1 PIGSPALTVDGR
13 SATLVIVIDGQ
24 FTVITAGSVVG
35 EPSLVEDACATLDT
49 FGQLAVDV
57 VDEMCTDKDA
67 PELSETP
74 LAPPQLSTGGTAA
87 LMAQPFQPADALS
100 KLQVPVLVGSVSDSF
115 TPDATPG
122 PLLCTVIV

>member
-1 PIGSPALTVDGR
+1 MVTF
-13 SATLVIVIDGQ
+13 GQ
-24 FTVITAGSVVG
+24 FTTMTTPAVDGD
-35 EPSLVEDACATLDT
+35 PSLVELADAVFVT

-74 LAPPQLSTGGTAA
+74 LAPPQLSTAGTAA

-115 TPDATPG
+115 TPAATPG

>member
-1 PIGSPALTVDGR
+1 M
-13 SATLVIVIDGQ
+13 VIDGQ
-24 FTVITAGSVVG
+24 FPVITAVFVVG
-35 EPSLVEDACATLDT
+35 DPSLVEVAFFFFNDTGTTEIYALSQHDALPI
-49 FGQLAVDV
+49 
-57 VDEMCTDKDA
+57 A

-100 KLQVPVLVGSVSDSF
+100 KLQVPVLVGRVSDSF

>member
-1 PIGSPALTVDGR
+1 MTTPAVDG
-13 SATLVIVIDGQ
+13 D
-24 FTVITAGSVVG
+24 
-35 EPSLVEDACATLDT
+35 PSLVELADAVFVT

-74 LAPPQLSTGGTAA
+74 LAPPQLSTAGVVA
-87 LMAQPFQPADALS
+87 LMAQPFQSPTRRSSDL
-100 KLQVPVLVGSVSDSF
+100 VPVLVGRVSDSF